1 MNRLNA
7 LRTVWWNAAEA
18 STHDRPGFEYAIR
31 RCRSYGAIID
41 AIRCRRPE

>member
-7 LRTVWWNAAEA
+7 LRTLWWNAAEA
-18 STHDRPGFEYAIR
+18 STHDRPWFEYAIR

-41 AIRCRRPE
+41 AIRCRRSE

>member
-18 STHDRPGFEYAIR
+18 SAHDRPAFEYANR
-31 RCRSYGAIID
+31 KCRSYGAIID
-41 AIRCRRPE
+41 AIRCRRSE